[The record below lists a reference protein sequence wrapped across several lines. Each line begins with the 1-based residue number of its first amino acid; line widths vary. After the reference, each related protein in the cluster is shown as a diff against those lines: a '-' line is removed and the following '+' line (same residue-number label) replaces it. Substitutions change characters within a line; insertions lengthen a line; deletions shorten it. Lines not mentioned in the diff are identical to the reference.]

1 MTNVPPASL
10 PQPPLGVPAMP
21 PTPRDLA
28 GPSES
33 EIIPFRSAKIN
44 ILKSGILIPLGVT
57 AAVCV
62 VLFSLIS
69 VNDYF
74 RYMDVLTAYLLFCI
88 FYAAYV
94 YSGIQKSIFIY
105 IIPVVILYIELTTS
119 LLSTFIFVFRSIL
132 PGSDPKNPAF
142 LNTFVSMFFG
152 AGLMEELMKAIPAL
166 IGLSIALRTPSNAA
180 NASSS
185 RYLDWLRVSSP
196 LEGIMLG
203 LAAGAGFIF
212 VETLSM
218 YVVPRAAELAKT
230 AGAGAGWAYG
240 FSLLFPRVL
249 HGVIGHMAWAGISG
263 YFIGLVAR
271 YPGSMIKLLAIAWLV
286 PSTLHALWN
295 SSSYLGGMGTW
306 VAGALTLFVF
316 VGCFLKAKQLEAVR
330 KGPAFIPTDSII
342 VGGVP
347 LPVATGTM
355 PEQRATAWGG
365 LSQVVGAFF
374 QPKAATATPGA
385 YSMGAPAV
393 PQPSM
398 AAPQA
403 APQAAPVPRFILSN
417 GAERYGIVAGQ
428 TIDLAMLFPGR
439 GLSSGTLAEVTV
451 HPQDAKA
458 IGLKNMTSVVWTV
471 TLDTGATTTVAAGRS
486 VKLVAN
492 EKIKIGAVTIDVQA
506 V

>member
-1 MTNVPPASL
+1 MTNVPPA
-10 PQPPLGVPAMP
+10 PPPLGVPAMP

-28 GPSES
+28 GPSDS
-33 EIIPFRSAKIN
+33 EIIPFRSTKIN

-62 VLFSLIS
+62 VLFSLQNEFLIYMRVIS
-69 VNDYF
+69 
-74 RYMDVLTAYLLFCI
+74 AYLLFCI
-88 FYAAYV
+88 FYASYV
-94 YSGIQKSIFIY
+94 YSGIRKSIFIY
-105 IIPVVILYIELTTS
+105 IIPVVIVYLELTTS
-119 LLSTFIFVFRSIL
+119 FFGYLAFVFKNIL
-132 PGSDPKNPAF
+132 PGTAPKNSGF
-142 LNTFVSMFFG
+142 LMTFVSQFIG
-152 AGLMEELMKAIPAL
+152 TGLLEELTKAVSAL
-166 IGLSIALRTPSNAA
+166 IGLSIALRTSGDAA
-180 NASSS
+180 NAPAS

-196 LEGIMLG
+196 LEGMMVGIV
-203 LAAGAGFIF
+203 AGASFVY
-212 VETLSM
+212 VETLYQ
-218 YVVPRAAELAKT
+218 YVPDQIETFAKS
-230 AGAGAGWAYG
+230 AGPGAGVAFG
-240 FSLLFPRVL
+240 FALLFPRVL
-249 HGVIGHMAWAGISG
+249 HGAIGHMAWAGISG

-271 YPGSMIKLLAIAWLV
+271 YPGSMIKLLAIGWLV

-295 SSSYLGGMGTW
+295 SSGYLGVMGEW
-306 VAGALTLFVF
+306 VDGALSLLIF
-316 VGCFLKAKQLEAVR
+316 VGCLLKAKQLEAVR
-330 KGPAFIPTDSII
+330 RGPAFIPTDSII

-347 LPVATGTM
+347 LPVATGTL
-355 PEQRATAWGG
+355 PEHNATAWGG

-374 QPKAATATPGA
+374 RPKATTATPGA
-385 YSMGAPAV
+385 YPMGAPAV

-398 AAPQA
+398 A

-451 HPQDAKA
+451 HPQDAQA
-458 IGLKNMTSVVWTV
+458 IGLKNMTSVVWAV

>member
-1 MTNVPPASL
+1 MTNVPPASP

-28 GPSES
+28 GPSDS
-33 EIIPFRSAKIN
+33 EIIPFRSTKIN

-62 VLFSLIS
+62 LLFSLTNFYQIMYVFS
-69 VNDYF
+69 
-74 RYMDVLTAYLLFCI
+74 AYLLFCI

-94 YSGIQKSIFIY
+94 YSGIQKPVLIY
-105 IIPVVILYIELTTS
+105 IIPVVILYFELTPS
-119 LLSTFIFVFRSIL
+119 ILGPFIYVFRTIL
-132 PGSDPKNPAF
+132 PGSTPEHPAF

-152 AGLMEELMKAIPAL
+152 AGLMEELMKAVPAL
-166 IGLSIALRTPSNAA
+166 IGLSIALRAPSNAA
-180 NASSS
+180 NPQTS
-185 RYLDWLRVSSP
+185 RYLDWLRVSTP
-196 LEGIMLG
+196 LEGLMIG
-203 LAAGAGFIF
+203 LAAGAGFIY
-212 VETLSM
+212 VETLFQ
-218 YVVPRAAELAKT
+218 YVPNMVNTVAKT
-230 AGAGAGWAYG
+230 SGAGAGFANG
-240 FSLLFPRVL
+240 FALLLPRVL
-249 HGVIGHMAWAGISG
+249 QGVIGHMAWAGISG

-271 YPGSMIKLLAIAWLV
+271 YPGSMIKLLAFGWLV
-286 PSTLHALWN
+286 PALLHALWN
-295 SSSYLGGMGTW
+295 SSSYLGSIGMW
-306 VAGALTLFVF
+306 VSGAITLFIF
-316 VGCFLKAKQLEAVR
+316 VGCLLKAKQLEAVR

-347 LPVATGTM
+347 LPVAAGTM
-355 PEQRATAWGG
+355 PEHRATAWGG

-385 YSMGAPAV
+385 FPMGVPAAPTA
-393 PQPSM
+393 

-403 APQAAPVPRFILSN
+403 AAVPRYILSN

-451 HPQDAKA
+451 HPQDAQA
-458 IGLKNMTSVVWTV
+458 IGLKNMTSAVWTV